1 MGLGKGWLIRR
12 RFEYIFNLMLLR
24 LCNLRFSI
32 FDIFVDDS
40 CGLGERGWWEGRFEY
55 IWQTLMAGRRISRT
69 IQPEY

>member
-1 MGLGKGWLIRR
+1 MGLGKGWLLRL
-12 RFEYIFNLMLLR
+12 RFDYIFYLMLLR
-24 LCNLRFSI
+24 LCNLSFSI

>member
-1 MGLGKGWLIRR
+1 MGLGKGWLLRG

-40 CGLGERGWWEGRFEY
+40 CGLGERGGGKEGLN
-55 IWQTLMAGRRISRT
+55 TSGKL
-69 IQPEY
+69 